1 MTLRE
6 VPDSLGEFEWLCLY
20 GFCSGAVV
28 GEFWNSEVTPLWKL
42 DLHLSVIIDTLGI
55 MQIRL

>member
-6 VPDSLGEFEWLCLY
+6 VPDSLGQFEWLCLY

-42 DLHLSVIIDTLGI
+42 DLH
-55 MQIRL
+55 